1 MPPKIGSTAPP
12 SSTKC
17 RCATT
22 KYVSLTC
29 QSIGKVARKIPEIPP
44 ITNTEIPPT
53 QNSSGVLYSTVPR
66 HSVAIQLR
74 IFTPVGTA
82 IKKELTSTN
91 TRIASGT
98 GAVNM
103 WCAHVRKPRNA
114 IATVDAAIAR

>member
-1 MPPKIGSTAPP
+1 MTAPP

-29 QSIGKVARKIPEIPP
+29 QSIGKVARKIPEMPP
-44 ITNTEIPPT
+44 IRKIAIAPT
-53 QNSSGVLYSTVPR
+53 QNSSGVLYSIVPR

-82 IKKELTSTN
+82 IRKELSITN
-91 TRIASGT
+91 TRIASGS

-103 WCAHVRKPRNA
+103 WCAQVRKPRKA
-114 IATVDAAIAR
+114 IATVEAAIAL

>member
-1 MPPKIGSTAPP
+1 MPPIKKIA
-12 SSTKC
+12 
-17 RCATT
+17 
-22 KYVSLTC
+22 
-29 QSIGKVARKIPEIPP
+29 
-44 ITNTEIPPT
+44 IPPT
-53 QNSSGVLYSTVPR
+53 QNRSGVLYSTVPR

-82 IKKELTSTN
+82 IRYELTSTKMK
-91 TRIASGT
+91 IASGT